1 MANNMRVRAQMKGGV
16 TEVKT
21 LINHPME
28 TGLRKDSKT
37 KQIIPAHFIQEVT
50 CEHNG
55 KNVMTA
61 LWGTAISKNPYLK
74 FKFKGGSAGEV
85 LKISWVDNQ
94 GKSDSVEA
102 KIK

>member
-1 MANNMRVRAQMKGGV
+1 MRVRAKIKGDV

-37 KQIIPAHFIQEVT
+37 KKVIPAEFIQEVT

-55 KNVMTA
+55 KNVLTA

-74 FKFKGGSAGEV
+74 FKFKGGSSGDI

-94 GKSDSVEA
+94 GKSDSIEA